1 MLALVAALAAPI
13 ALMVAMLAV
22 PLVLFI
28 EAERTDKLTFRWRL
42 FWLFGLVKPRSRNRS
57 APLAPERGRT
67 WPVPTC
73 TMPVGSSTRNKVAEV
88 NDLPS
93 PM

>member
-28 EAERTDKLTFRWRL
+28 EAERTDKLNVPVAT
-42 FWLFGLVKPRSRNRS
+42 V
-57 APLAPERGRT
+57 LALRPGQASLAE
-67 WPVPTC
+67 PIC
-73 TMPVGSSTRNKVAEV
+73 AVGTRARRR
-88 NDLPS
+88 PAC
-93 PM
+93 